1 MKHIKLGIIGLS
13 KGNGHPYSWSAIFNG
28 YNPKYM
34 KDCGFPVIPDYLSK
48 QKFPEDCIKGA
59 SVTHIWTQDKNISTH
74 VANAS
79 NIETVVD
86 NMTDLIG
93 NVDAILLARDD
104 YQMHYEMAKPFLEA
118 GLPIYIDKPLA
129 ISMDEFNKIYS
140 LEKYAGQIFTCSGLA
155 YAPEVQKKDIGEIKY
170 IDACVIKDWEK
181 YAIHV
186 IEPTLR
192 LFDYRCK
199 IVNHTV
205 NEFNNF
211 KTVILNWENGITT
224 TYKTLYDLPC
234 GFKINVFGTKG
245 NQEIIFK
252 DTFNAF
258 KNALSEFISIIRKEK
273 ENNSK
278 IITQKAIEI
287 IEKGNND

>member
-1 MKHIKLGIIGLS
+1 M
-13 KGNGHPYSWSAIFNG
+13 
-28 YNPKYM
+28 
-34 KDCGFPVIPDYLSK
+34 
-48 QKFPEDCIKGA
+48 
-59 SVTHIWTQDKNISTH
+59 
-74 VANAS
+74 
-79 NIETVVD
+79 
-86 NMTDLIG
+86 
-93 NVDAILLARDD
+93 
-104 YQMHYEMAKPFLEA
+104 
-118 GLPIYIDKPLA
+118 
-129 ISMDEFNKIYS
+129 
-140 LEKYAGQIFTCSGLA
+140 
-155 YAPEVQKKDIGEIKY
+155 
-170 IDACVIKDWEK
+170 
-181 YAIHV
+181 
-186 IEPTLR
+186 R